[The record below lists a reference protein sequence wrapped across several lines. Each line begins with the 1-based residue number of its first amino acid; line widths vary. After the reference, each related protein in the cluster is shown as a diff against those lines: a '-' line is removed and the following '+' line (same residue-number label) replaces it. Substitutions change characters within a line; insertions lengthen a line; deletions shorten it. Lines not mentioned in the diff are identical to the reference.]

1 MGPRVIGRVSTRGG
15 AEMPVLGQGTWKM
28 GEDPARRRTEVA
40 ALRLGVDL
48 GMTLIDTAEMYADG
62 GAEEVVGEAI
72 QGVRDDVF
80 LVSKVLPQHASRAG
94 VVRAAEASLR
104 RLRTEWI
111 DLFLLHWPGSEPLEE
126 TLSGF
131 EQLAAQGKI
140 RGFGVSNFDHAE
152 MAAAERLPGGHRIAA
167 NQVLYN
173 LKRRGVERR
182 LLPWCAERGIAVMA
196 YSPVEQGRLPGK
208 DALADVARR
217 HGATTFAVAIAW
229 TIRNEGIVAIP
240 KASRLE
246 HVRENAGAADLCLTE
261 EDLADLDRA
270 FPVPQRDVPLEML

>member
-1 MGPRVIGRVSTRGG
+1 MIGRVSTRAG

-40 ALRLGVDL
+40 ALRLGIEL
-48 GMTLIDTAEMYADG
+48 GMTLVDTAEMYADG

-72 QGVRDDVF
+72 QGVRDGVF

-131 EQLAAQGKI
+131 DRLAAQGKI

-152 MAAAERLPGGHRIAA
+152 MAAAERLHGGGAIAV

-196 YSPVEQGRLPGK
+196 YSPVEQGRLPAK
-208 DALADVARR
+208 DALEGVARR

-229 TIRNEGIVAIP
+229 TIRNEGVVAIP

-246 HVRENAGAADLCLTE
+246 HVRENAGASDLCLTE

-270 FPVPQRDVPLEML
+270 FPVPHRDVPLEML